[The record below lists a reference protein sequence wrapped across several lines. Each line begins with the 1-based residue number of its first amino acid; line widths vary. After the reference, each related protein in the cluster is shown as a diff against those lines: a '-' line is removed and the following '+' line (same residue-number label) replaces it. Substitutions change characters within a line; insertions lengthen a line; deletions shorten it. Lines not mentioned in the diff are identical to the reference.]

1 VTTPWQKPSASG
13 SSPLPDGRRPCALVV
28 DADAELAG
36 LIEQWL
42 QPEGLQ
48 VRTAPC
54 AASGAGLDFADE
66 LAVALVIVD
75 LPFPSRA
82 CVDAVRARLGRHGHA
97 PLVVLSTRVFA
108 SVDCCGPAARS
119 FGADGLLPKPTTGDA
134 LRRVVRHLAG
144 A

>member
-1 VTTPWQKPSASG
+1 MTDRLSP
-13 SSPLPDGRRPCALVV
+13 PLPDGRMPCALVI
-28 DADAELAG
+28 DADADLAG

-48 VRTAPC
+48 VRMAPRPPTGTTLEL
-54 AASGAGLDFADE
+54 AADPAVD

-82 CVDAVRARLGRHGHA
+82 NIQALRAQLGPHGRA
-97 PLVVLSTRVFA
+97 PILVLSTAVFA

-119 FGADGLLPKPTTGDA
+119 LGADGLLPKPTTGDA
-134 LRRVVRHLAG
+134 MRRAVRSLIG
-144 A
+144 P